1 MSDTKKKTPEELMSM
16 LDKMF
21 NDSDAVLTISLK
33 ALDDDSISTEV
44 ILHETMNLPDESDT
58 LKALYFTALGSMI
71 GTALELYPLEHVLGY
86 IKQFVAT
93 EVEGKGQQR
102 H

>member
-1 MSDTKKKTPEELMSM
+1 MSERVDSSEISGMFEDKLTKNDAVVTIWIKV
-16 LDKMF
+16 
-21 NDSDAVLTISLK
+21 NDS
-33 ALDDDSISTEV
+33 EV
-44 ILHETMNLPDESDT
+44 SSEVSLHETMSLADDSDT